1 MFKKVLIANR
11 GEIAVRIIRTLRE
24 MGISP
29 VVAYSQADINSL
41 PLRLAD
47 KTVCIGPASASQ
59 SYLNTDAIIAA
70 AEITGADAIHPGYGF
85 LSENADFAQA
95 CSDSGITFI
104 GPSAETILKLGDKA
118 GARRMAVQAGI
129 PVTPGTDG
137 CVTPENYELEAAK
150 TGFPLM
156 IKATAGGG
164 GKGIRVVRDMAS
176 LKNELQIASAEAMSA
191 FGNSDVYFEKYLE
204 NPRHIE
210 MQFVR
215 DSKGNT
221 VTFPERDCSIQ
232 RRHQKLIEETP
243 SSAVSEQ
250 LRNRLSRAAM
260 KLAETAGY
268 VGAGTVEF
276 LLDREGG
283 FWFMEVN
290 TRLQVEHPVTEAVT
304 GTDLVREQILAA
316 AGEPL
321 SIPAGSLAP
330 HGHAIEFRINAEDPE
345 EDFRPGAGTIQ
356 NLFLPGGP
364 GVRTDTHLYTGYSL
378 PVFYDSLIAK
388 LIVHAADRGQAVNRA
403 ARALRELEITGIKTT
418 VPFHMS
424 IIQDSDFRSGHT
436 HTGFAEAFIAGI
448 KKNKKQDLTNN

>member
-29 VVAYSQADINSL
+29 AAAYSQADINSL

-47 KTVCIGPASASQ
+47 RAVCIGPASASK
-59 SYLNTDAIIAA
+59 SYLNIDAIIAA
-70 AEITGADAIHPGYGF
+70 AKLAGADAIHPGYGF

-95 CSDSGITFI
+95 CSDAGITFI

-118 GARRMAVQAGI
+118 GARRMAAQAGI

-137 CVTPENYELEAAK
+137 CVTLENFEQEAIK

-164 GKGIRVVRDMAS
+164 GKGIRVIRDMAS

-191 FGNSDVYFEKYLE
+191 FGNSNVYFEKFLE

-250 LRNRLSRAAM
+250 LRDKLSRAAM

-276 LLDREGG
+276 LLDGSG

-304 GTDLVREQILAA
+304 GIDLVREQIMAA

-321 SIPAGSLAP
+321 SIPAGSIAP
-330 HGHAIEFRINAEDPE
+330 AGHAIEFRINAEDPD
-345 EDFRPGAGTIQ
+345 EDFRPCAGTIQ
-356 NLFLPGGP
+356 NLFIPGGP
-364 GVRTDTHLYTGYSL
+364 GVRTDTHLYAGYSL
-378 PVFYDSLIAK
+378 PVFYDSLLAK
-388 LIVHAADRGQAVNRA
+388 LIVHAADREQAIRRA
-403 ARALRELEITGIKTT
+403 DRALRELEIKGIKTT
-418 VPFHMS
+418 VPFHLD
-424 IIQDSDFRSGHT
+424 IIRNSDFIAGKT
-436 HTGFAEAFIAGI
+436 HTGFAEAFLAKR
-448 KKNKKQDLTNN
+448 KKKRN

>member
-1 MFKKVLIANR
+1 M
-11 GEIAVRIIRTLRE
+11 
-24 MGISP
+24 
-29 VVAYSQADINSL
+29 
-41 PLRLAD
+41 
-47 KTVCIGPASASQ
+47 
-59 SYLNTDAIIAA
+59 AA
-70 AEITGADAIHPGYGF
+70 
-85 LSENADFAQA
+85 
-95 CSDSGITFI
+95 
-104 GPSAETILKLGDKA
+104 
-118 GARRMAVQAGI
+118 QAGI

-137 CVTPENYELEAAK
+137 CVTLENFEQEAIK

-164 GKGIRVVRDMAS
+164 GKGIRVIRDMAS

-191 FGNSDVYFEKYLE
+191 FGNSNVYFEKFLE

-250 LRNRLSRAAM
+250 LRDKLSRAAM

-276 LLDREGG
+276 LLDGSG

-304 GTDLVREQILAA
+304 GIDLVREQIMAA

-321 SIPAGSLAP
+321 SIPAGSIAP
-330 HGHAIEFRINAEDPE
+330 AGHAIEFRINAEDPD
-345 EDFRPGAGTIQ
+345 EDFRPCAGTIQ
-356 NLFLPGGP
+356 NLFIPGGP
-364 GVRTDTHLYTGYSL
+364 GVRTDTHLYAGYSL
-378 PVFYDSLIAK
+378 PVFYDSLLAK
-388 LIVHAADRGQAVNRA
+388 LIVHAADREQAIRRA
-403 ARALRELEITGIKTT
+403 DRALRELEIKGIKTT
-418 VPFHMS
+418 VPFHLD
-424 IIQDSDFRSGHT
+424 IIRNSDFIAGKT
-436 HTGFAEAFIAGI
+436 HTGFAEAFLAKR
-448 KKNKKQDLTNN
+448 KKKRN